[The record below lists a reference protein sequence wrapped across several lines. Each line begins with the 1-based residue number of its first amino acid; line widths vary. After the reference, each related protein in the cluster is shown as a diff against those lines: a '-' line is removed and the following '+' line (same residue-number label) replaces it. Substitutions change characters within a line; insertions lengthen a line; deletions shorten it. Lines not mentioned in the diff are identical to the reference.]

1 MVGLALFLGGFSF
14 EDKTKDVGQAAL
26 FLSAVGFFSLSVS
39 CEVMLNP
46 VSKLSKFVCS
56 DVNTSWGENS
66 HLSSLR
72 NAWGECIG
80 VAGGVLS
87 LSSKV
92 LLVSL
97 VMELL
102 VGKDHSPLKILS
114 YCSQCQVL
122 YHPVYYPC
130 CIHLTDVNPSFGFLI
145 KGSWM
150 SPHVIYLGS
159 GLSLGKI
166 NAYFK

>member
-1 MVGLALFLGGFSF
+1 MAL
-14 EDKTKDVGQAAL
+14 AAL
-26 FLSAVGFFSLSVS
+26 FLSTIDFSFLSVS
-39 CEVMLNP
+39 WGVRFNP
-46 VSKLSKFVCS
+46 VSKLSKFTCP
-56 DVNTSWGENS
+56 DVNTGGGENS

-80 VAGGVLS
+80 VAGVSSIS
-87 LSSKV
+87 LSKAS
-92 LLVSL
+92 LVSL

-130 CIHLTDVNPSFGFLI
+130 CIHLTDVNPSFRFLI
-145 KGSWM
+145 KRI
-150 SPHVIYLGS
+150 PDEPPCYIPQVR
-159 GLSLGKI
+159 SLNRKDCCI
-166 NAYFK
+166 L